1 MSVDDHHFSP
11 DLAMEEEYIK
21 RAGVSPH
28 WLPGGDSFWYRHY
41 LSPGK
46 SEFILV
52 DCVNQT
58 RRPAF
63 NHEGLADALKSRA
76 ESAEQKQD
84 ISPNSLPFTLIEVT
98 PDGSS
103 TLFLWNKKKWEYGPD
118 NVLKEWDGSFNQARD
133 QLLAKER
140 PSRSRSQATT
150 VTFVNHTDGPLSL
163 YWIDFNSK
171 TKFYHKVDQGKSHE
185 QRTFSGHVWKLV
197 NEETNEVKAI
207 YVAPDESEDQI
218 VIDEST
224 MAEAKSKGED
234 EEKESVDFIESEA
247 KCEDGTS
254 TPTAKN
260 RVSVKN
266 HNVRLLDAEGRETKL
281 SSNGS
286 KENPYDGDK
295 IMLSP
300 DKKFVVVWQY
310 TPEEEHGL
318 HLRESA
324 PADQLQPKMKT
335 FRYLKPG
342 DRVRIDRP
350 RLFDLDSKCEV
361 DTSNALFENP
371 YELEH
376 IGWSEDSSE
385 YRFIFNERGHQ
396 HLRLIGIKRTGE
408 VRALIEESSD
418 TFIDY
423 SSKLYHRLI
432 KDMDSMLWG
441 SERDGFNHLY
451 LFDLKSGQLKNQ
463 ITRGEWNVH
472 SVVQVDENKRQIRL
486 QGYGM
491 VAGQDPYHA
500 HLARIDF
507 DGNGFK
513 VLTEGDGTNKW
524 ALSPDNRYFIDTWSR
539 VDLPPQSVLRNLE
552 TGVKILNLEGKA
564 EDINELLEKG
574 WAAPERFTAP
584 GRDNDTA
591 IYGLIIRPSDFDP
604 SKKYPIIEDIYA
616 GPHDFH
622 TPKEFSTLSKRR
634 QWADQGYVVVM
645 LDGMGTNWRSKKFHD
660 VCYKNLKDA
669 GFPDRIAWI
678 KAAASTR
685 PWMDTSQI
693 GIMGGSA
700 GGQSAVAALIHHGEF
715 YQAAIADS
723 GCHDNRMD
731 KIWWNEQWMGYPVD
745 KSYEDSSNVV
755 HASKLRG
762 ALMLIVGE
770 LDDNV
775 DPASTFQLV
784 KALNDE
790 DKDYEFLF
798 IPGGEHCSGGSKFGR
813 RRQEDFFRRH
823 LRP

>member
-1 MSVDDHHFSP
+1 
-11 DLAMEEEYIK
+11 MEEEYLK

-28 WLPGGDSFWYRHY
+28 WLPGGNSFWYRHY

-52 DCVNQT
+52 NCVNQT

-63 NHEGLADALKSRA
+63 NHEGLADALKRRA
-76 ESAEQKQD
+76 GSAEQEQD
-84 ISPNSLPFTLIEVT
+84 IGPNSQPFTLIDISPE
-98 PDGSS
+98 GSS
-103 TLFLWNKKKWEYGPD
+103 TRFLWNKKKWEYGAE
-118 NVLKEWDGSFNQARD
+118 NVLEEWDGSFNQGRD

-171 TKFYHKVDQGKSHE
+171 AKFYHKVDQGKSHE

-197 NEETNEVKAI
+197 NEETSEVKAI
-207 YVAPDESEDQI
+207 YVAPDESEDHI

-224 MAEAKSKGED
+224 MAEARSKSWD
-234 EEKESVDFIESEA
+234 EGKDNADVVEHEA
-247 KCEDGTS
+247 QSEDGES
-254 TPTAKN
+254 TQIATN

-266 HNVRLLDAEGRETKL
+266 HNVWLLDAEGRETKL

-286 KENPYDGDK
+286 KENPYDPDK
-295 IMLSP
+295 VILSP

-310 TPEEEHGL
+310 TPEEEHDL

-350 RLFDLDSKCEV
+350 RLFNLDSKSEV
-361 DTSNALFENP
+361 MTSTALFENH

-396 HLRLIGIKRTGE
+396 HLRLIGIKTTAE

-432 KDMDSMLWG
+432 KDTDSMLWA

-463 ITRGEWNVH
+463 ITKGEWNVH
-472 SVVQVDENKRQIRL
+472 SVVQADEKQRQIWL

-491 VAGQDPYHA
+491 VPGQDPYHA

-507 DGNGFK
+507 DGNGFE
-513 VLTEGDGTNKW
+513 VLTEGDGTHKW
-524 ALSPDNRYFIDTWSR
+524 ALSPDNRFFIDTWSR
-539 VDLPPQSVLRNLE
+539 VDLPPRSVLRSLE
-552 TGVKILNLEGKA
+552 TGAKILDLEGKP
-564 EDINELLEKG
+564 EDVVELLENG
-574 WAAPERFTAP
+574 WKAPERFTAP

-591 IYGLIIRPSDFDP
+591 IYGLIICPSDFEP

-660 VCYKNLKDA
+660 MCFKNLKDS

-685 PWMDTSQI
+685 PWMDTSRV

-715 YQAAIADS
+715 YHAAIADS

-755 HASKLRG
+755 HAAKVKG

-798 IPGGEHCSGGSKFGR
+798 IPGGEHCGGGSKTGR

>member
-1 MSVDDHHFSP
+1 
-11 DLAMEEEYIK
+11 MEEEYIK
-21 RAGVSPH
+21 RAAVSPH

-46 SEFILV
+46 YEFILV
-52 DCVNQT
+52 DCVSQT

-76 ESAEQKQD
+76 ESAEKEQE
-84 ISPNSLPFTLIEVT
+84 ISSNSLPFTLIEVS

-103 TLFLWNKKKWEYGPD
+103 TRFYWNKRKWEYGS
-118 NVLKEWDGSFNQARD
+118 NNILEEWDGSFNQARD

-140 PSRSRSQATT
+140 PSRSGSQATT
-150 VTFVNHTDGPLSL
+150 VTFANHTDGPLSI
-163 YWIDFNSK
+163 YWINFKSRA
-171 TKFYHKVDQGKSHE
+171 KFYNKVGHGESYE
-185 QRTFSGHVWKLV
+185 QRTFAGHVWKLV

-207 YVAPDESEDQI
+207 YIAPDESEDHI

-224 MAEAKSKGED
+224 MEEARCKGGDD
-234 EEKESVDFIESEA
+234 ENASVDAAKPEA
-247 KCEDGTS
+247 RSKDGKS
-254 TPTAKN
+254 TQTATN

-266 HNVRLLDAEGRETKL
+266 HNVWLLDAEGRETKL
-281 SSNGS
+281 SYDGS
-286 KENPYDGDK
+286 EDKPYDSAK
-295 IMLSP
+295 TFLSP

-310 TPEEEHGL
+310 TPEEEHDL

-324 PADQLQPKMKT
+324 PADHLQPKMRT
-335 FRYLKPG
+335 VRYLKPG

-350 RLFDLDSKCEV
+350 RLFNLESTCEV
-361 DTSNALFENP
+361 ITSNALFENP
-371 YELEH
+371 YGLED
-376 IGWSEDSSE
+376 IGWSEDSLE

-423 SSKLYHRLI
+423 SSKVYHHLI
-432 KDMDSMLWG
+432 KDTDNMLWA

-472 SVVQVDENKRQIRL
+472 SVTKVDGQNRQIWF
-486 QGYGM
+486 QGYAM
-491 VAGQDPYHA
+491 VAAQDPYYA

-507 DGNGFK
+507 DGNGFQ
-513 VLTEGDGTNKW
+513 VLTDGDGSHRW

-539 VDLPPQSVLRNLE
+539 VDLPPQSVLRSLE
-552 TGVKILNLEGKA
+552 TGSKILDLEGNP
-564 EDINELLEKG
+564 EDVNVLLAKG

-591 IYGLIIRPSDFDP
+591 IYGLMILPSDFNP
-604 SKKYPIIEDIYA
+604 SKKYPILEEIYA

-634 QWADQGYVVVM
+634 KWADQGYVVVM

-660 VCYKNLKDA
+660 MCYKNLKDA

-678 KAAASTR
+678 KAAAETR
-685 PWMDTSQI
+685 PWMDSSRV

-700 GGQSAVAALIHHGEF
+700 GGQNAVAALIHHGEF
-715 YQAAIADS
+715 YKAAIADS

-755 HASKLRG
+755 HANKIKG

-798 IPGGEHCSGGSKFGR
+798 IPGGEHCSGGLQFAR
-813 RRQEDFFRRH
+813 RRQGDFFRRH
-823 LRP
+823 LHP